1 MGRLQDQ
8 RIGRRE
14 IVSDDRDK
22 FMVNT
27 AHPRVNLLTTRS
39 DAEGFI
45 RSDGGSL
52 LFRYPSAT
60 IKMRIPES
68 LKLKAKKSPKGW
80 HSPGES

>member
-1 MGRLQDQ
+1 
-8 RIGRRE
+8 
-14 IVSDDRDK
+14 
-22 FMVNT
+22 MVNT

-80 HSPGES
+80 HFPWGVLHEADIGALFASVRDTAVPPEA